1 MKGIRFVLL
10 VFLSSALAGACAIV
24 QPEVTGTPQVV
35 QMMPD
40 LAGYKVVEGQTIQG
54 YVATLA
60 EGGTLLSGHPEL
72 AALIETLD
80 GVSACYRE
88 AGAVN
93 TRVYSNV
100 AFPLSSGAVAIA
112 DRNLMTS
119 PRTLFRCVGGGEQ
132 IMSLAGGP
140 TLEPCSNSYT
150 LAKDDNEFYIIYV
163 GTTNEICQA
172 FCASL
177 EGCSK

>member
-1 MKGIRFVLL
+1 MKGKLFLL
-10 VFLSSALAGACAIV
+10 IFLLGALASACSIV
-24 QPEVTGTPQVV
+24 KPEVTGTPQVV

-40 LAGYKVVEGQTIQG
+40 LPGYKVVEGQTLQG
-54 YVATLA
+54 YIATLA

-72 AALIETLD
+72 AALVESVD
-80 GVSACYRE
+80 GVMTCYQE

-93 TRVYSNV
+93 TRIYSDE

-119 PRTLFRCVGGGEQ
+119 PRTLFRCFGGGDR
-132 IMSLAGGP
+132 IMTFSEGP
-140 TLEPCSNSYT
+140 TLEPCSKSYT
-150 LAKDDNEFYIIYV
+150 LPKDDNEFYIIYV
-163 GTTNEICQA
+163 GTTSEICQA
-172 FCASL
+172 FCENL